1 MIKKFVTSDDKR
13 KISEAIAKAEV
24 GTNGEIVPVIAN
36 ISGKYELAGCIFGL
50 FFSIVVFSV
59 IWLMLH
65 NYLIYR
71 MDLGP
76 YRLLGL
82 VVCIYL
88 VSFIVGERIT
98 SYFPVLKRPF
108 IDNKSIHEQVESKAC
123 ESFYKFGVGHTRGM
137 TGILIYV
144 SLFER
149 RVVIK
154 GDHAITEKLHQ
165 KDWEMICNII
175 ITGIQN
181 NTPHKAFVA
190 AIHECG
196 ELLKKHFP
204 SKKKRKNE
212 LENTI
217 HILH

>member
-1 MIKKFVTSDDKR
+1 MIKHFFSNDDKH
-13 KISEAIAKAEV
+13 KIREALIKAER
-24 GTNGEIVPVIAN
+24 GTSGEIVPVIAN
-36 ISGKYELAGCIFGL
+36 ISGKYEFAGCIFGL

-59 IWLMLH
+59 IWLVLH
-65 NYLIYR
+65 NYLVYR

-88 VSFIVGERIT
+88 VSFIVGEKIA
-98 SYFPVLKRPF
+98 SHFPMLKRPF
-108 IDNKSIHEQVESKAC
+108 LDKKSIHDQVESKAC

-154 GDHAITEKLHQ
+154 GDYAITEKLHQ

-181 NTPHKAFVA
+181 NTTDKAFVA

-204 SKKKRKNE
+204 SKKKKKNE